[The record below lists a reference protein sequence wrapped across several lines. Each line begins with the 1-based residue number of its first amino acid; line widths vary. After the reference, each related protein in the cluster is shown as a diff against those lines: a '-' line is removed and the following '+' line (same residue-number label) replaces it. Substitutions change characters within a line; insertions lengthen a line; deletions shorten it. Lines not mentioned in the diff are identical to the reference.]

1 MLVQEYRQG
10 MENLPQWV
18 CDFFE
23 GEHEYGN
30 DAEMERTFINEVLQ
44 HIDDEDICCVL
55 KILISQSVDI

>member
-1 MLVQEYRQG
+1 